1 MMAPMSAILY
11 PIAASPE
18 AALADARPRAAR
30 QKQAEVLA
38 GEPVAFVTLPLD
50 PTFASLDAA
59 LDHYAG
65 CLDDDR
71 PGHRA
76 AVAPED
82 RFCQLVQVIAQ
93 GAPAKPVQPSLKNGR
108 RWPAPPTTP
117 PNTVWR
123 LQVSFWRPV
132 SAAPDVPDTL
142 AQTQARKA
150 RRRAQEP
157 VDPKSLRALTR
168 QPLLPV
174 KPQQPLDIG
183 LFEVRL
189 PENPNI
195 IVPDE

>member
-18 AALADARPRAAR
+18 AALAGASPRAAR
-30 QKQAEVLA
+30 EKQAQTLA
-38 GEPVAFVTLPLD
+38 EEPVAFVTVALD
-50 PTFASLDAA
+50 PGFATFEAA
-59 LDHYAG
+59 LNHYAG
-65 CLDDDR
+65 RLDDDR

-82 RFCQLVQVIAQ
+82 RFCQLAQVMAH
-93 GAPAKPVQPSLKNGR
+93 GAAAEPVQPTLKDGR

-123 LQVSFWRPV
+123 LQVSFWRPI
-132 SAAPDVPDTL
+132 SAAPVAPDTL

-150 RRRAQEP
+150 RRRGQEP
-157 VDPKSLRALTR
+157 MDPKSLRALTR

-183 LFEVRL
+183 LFEIRL